1 MPKNVDDTKKPEG
14 KPEQK
19 PDKRPDKTYNK
30 KHKKQIIIKSLS
42 GGSSV
47 TTACMG
53 ADCSRDSFYEWL
65 KNDKTFAKA
74 VDTAKKS
81 RCVVLE
87 DAMFKTAINGNAT
100 MQIFLSCNLMPEKF
114 KSVNHQVLTFS
125 KEIEEGKK
133 VLSEALDDMQKKA
146 RKKNGD

>member
-1 MPKNVDDTKKPEG
+1 MPKNEEKIEKLH
-14 KPEQK
+14 K
-19 PDKRPDKTYNK
+19 PDKTYNK
-30 KHKKQIIIKSLS
+30 KHKKQTILKSLAS
-42 GGSSV
+42 GSSV
-47 TTACMG
+47 TTACIG

-87 DAMFKTAINGNAT
+87 DAMFKTAIGGNAT
-100 MQIFLSCNLMPEKF
+100 MQIFLSCNMMPEKF

-133 VLSEALDDMQKKA
+133 VLGEAIDEMQKKA